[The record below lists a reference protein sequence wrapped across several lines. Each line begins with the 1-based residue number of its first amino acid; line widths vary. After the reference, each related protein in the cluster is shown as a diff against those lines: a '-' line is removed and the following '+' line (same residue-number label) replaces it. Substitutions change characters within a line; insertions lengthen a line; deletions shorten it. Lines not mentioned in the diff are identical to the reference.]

1 MSNSEAALLSYAE
14 RIARVMNEADEAREA
29 LKDLRTEVK
38 SAGFDVPVL
47 MRLVKLKRDDAKL
60 QKEREARSIETLYA
74 KAIGV
79 QLELI

>member
-1 MSNSEAALLSYAE
+1 
-14 RIARVMNEADEAREA
+14 
-29 LKDLRTEVK
+29 
-38 SAGFDVPVL
+38 

-60 QKEREARSIETLYA
+60 QKEREARAVETLYA